1 MLNMKITID
10 AVSDLLKSMD
20 DVLIL
25 AHENPDGDAVGSAC
39 ALCRAMLKLGK
50 NARVSIERVSNK
62 LSYLLSDVPTGN
74 FDYKYVVAVDTADN
88 NILGVLNTS
97 VTKNSKIDL
106 CIDHH
111 FSNVLYAEKT
121 YLDEKAAGAC
131 EAIYDILKYMNI
143 EIDKDIAEC
152 LYVGIS
158 TDTGCFRFG
167 NTTSKTLRTAAALI
181 DLGVNNADV
190 NRLQFETKSKEYAK
204 LEQMAISSMNTY
216 FSGKCA
222 VLPITYDMFIKSGAD
237 DSDTSALA
245 SLPRQIE
252 GVLIGV
258 TMKEK
263 VKGTFRISVRTN
275 PPADASAIA
284 GMLGGGGHKLAA
296 GCSFEGKLNDALKA
310 VLKCAESELKEIGE
324 L

>member
-1 MLNMKITID
+1 MS
-10 AVSDLLKSMD
+10 AVLLPAVKQKSP
-20 DVLIL
+20 L
-25 AHENPDGDAVGSAC
+25 
-39 ALCRAMLKLGK
+39 
-50 NARVSIERVSNK
+50 
-62 LSYLLSDVPTGN
+62 PTP
-74 FDYKYVVAVDTADN
+74 VAVPA
-88 NILGVLNTS
+88 LVLA
-97 VTKNSKIDL
+97 VKL
-106 CIDHH
+106 PLVPVLAAPAVPLLFFFHH

-131 EAIYDILKYMNI
+131 EAIFDILKYMDI

-167 NTTSKTLRTAAALI
+167 NTTSKTLRTAAELI

-252 GVLIGV
+252 VV
-258 TMKEK
+258 
-263 VKGTFRISVRTN
+263 
-275 PPADASAIA
+275 
-284 GMLGGGGHKLAA
+284 
-296 GCSFEGKLNDALKA
+296 
-310 VLKCAESELKEIGE
+310 
-324 L
+324 